1 VSADPIAK
9 LLIVDDEAAQMKALH
24 DTLEIEGYCALG
36 FTSAGAALA
45 AIREQSFDLVLTDL
59 MMPEMDGVAF
69 LRAAFEI
76 DPTLA
81 GIVMT
86 GQGTLD
92 TAVQAM
98 QAGALDYILKPF
110 KLSAVL
116 PVLARSLAV
125 RRVRM
130 ENIELRQAVGMYE
143 LSKAVGL
150 ALDFETVLREVAD
163 TAIKQSGVR
172 AVSVLLTA
180 GKDSNELYVAA
191 ARGENAEA
199 VRGTRIGFSAA
210 LSEWLARSR
219 ETDQF
224 DGVSSAQAAPLS
236 GITGNVSAAM
246 MAGGAFVGI
255 LHFNFEH
262 PLRPVAPGRVKALN
276 ILAGAAA
283 SALEA
288 ASLLE
293 KVRAA
298 DRQYRRLT
306 ENAADIIFR
315 YDLYPAP
322 RLAYVNQAIAPTTG
336 YFPQEYYAD
345 ADLALRIVHP
355 DDRALMEQ
363 ILRGE
368 YANGSTAGIRCVHR
382 TGNVVWIEQRA
393 MHVWDQDGRLVA
405 IEAIARDVTTR
416 KQLEERL
423 DEGILELRRSLIEK
437 TALLQ
442 EVHHRVKNNLQVICS
457 LLSMQISCAGNESSG
472 PLNDARSR
480 VLSMSLIHEQIYQ
493 SETLVDL
500 NFGAYIEAL
509 ASRLFGAYCVNPSH
523 IRLELSVEPISL
535 GLDQA
540 IPCGLILN
548 ELLSN
553 SLKHAFG
560 DGREGVIRISLRQ
573 CESGYVEL
581 AVADNGV
588 GLPVDF
594 NLEHSRTLGLQVVGT
609 LIRQL
614 GADLRVKGEGG
625 ATFTFGW
632 KLPEVENPAVPPR
645 EFSRGAQVVIGRP
658 LRVIRQRSDL
668 SDVQKPG
675 EMGIGCLVSPGEGI
689 S

>member
-1 VSADPIAK
+1 MSAIPIAK

-86 GQGTLD
+86 GQGTID

-110 KLSAVL
+110 RLSAVL

-143 LSKAVGL
+143 LSKAVGF
-150 ALDFETVLREVAD
+150 AFDFDTVLKAVAD
-163 TAIKQSGVR
+163 TAMKQSGVR
-172 AVSVLLTA
+172 AVSVLLT
-180 GKDSNELYVAA
+180 GGEGGDELHVAA
-191 ARGENAEA
+191 ARGENAA
-199 VRGTRIGFSAA
+199 NVRGTRIGFSQA
-210 LSEWLARSR
+210 LAEWLARSR
-219 ETDQF
+219 EADQP
-224 DGVSSAQAAPLS
+224 DGVSSASAAPLS
-236 GITGNVSAAM
+236 GIIGNVSAAM
-246 MAGGAFVGI
+246 LAGGTFVGI
-255 LHFNFEH
+255 LHFSFEH
-262 PLRPVAPGRVKALN
+262 PLRPVAPGKIRALN
-276 ILAGAAA
+276 ILASAAA
-283 SALEA
+283 SAFKA
-288 ASLLE
+288 TSLLE

-298 DRQYRRLT
+298 DRQYHRLT

-315 YDLYPAP
+315 YDLHPAP
-322 RLAYVNQAIAPTTG
+322 RLAYVNQAIAPATG
-336 YFPQEYYAD
+336 YSPDEYYAD

-355 DDRALMEQ
+355 DDRALMATA
-363 ILRGE
+363 LRGGC
-368 YANGSTAGIRCVHR
+368 ANGSTAGIRCVHR
-382 TGNVVWIEQRA
+382 NGDLLWIEQRA
-393 MHVWDQDGRLVA
+393 MHVRDQDGRLVA
-405 IEAIARDVTTR
+405 IEAIARDVTAR

-423 DEGILELRRSLIEK
+423 QEGTMELRRSLVEK
-437 TALLQ
+437 TALLK

-457 LLSMQISCAGNESSG
+457 LLSMQISCTAGDSFSG
-472 PLNDARSR
+472 PLNDAHSR

-493 SETLVDL
+493 SETLADL

-509 ASRLFGAYCVNPSH
+509 SGRLFGAYCVDPSR
-523 IRLELSVEPISL
+523 IRLDLNVGPIRL
-535 GLDQA
+535 GVDQA

-560 DGREGVIRISLRQ
+560 DGREGVIRISLSRTG
-573 CESGYVEL
+573 SGEVAL
-581 AVADNGV
+581 AVADNGI
-588 GLPVDF
+588 GLPADF
-594 NLEHSRTLGLQVVGT
+594 QVENSRTLGLQVVAT
-609 LIRQL
+609 LIHQL
-614 GADLRVKGEGG
+614 GATLFVTGEGG
-625 ATFTFGW
+625 ATFRFVW
-632 KLPEVENPAVPPR
+632 KMPDVGSLPAPATAVHT
-645 EFSRGAQVVIGRP
+645 I
-658 LRVIRQRSDL
+658 
-668 SDVQKPG
+668 QK
-675 EMGIGCLVSPGEGI
+675 
-689 S
+689 

>member
-1 VSADPIAK
+1 MSAVPIAK

-150 ALDFETVLREVAD
+150 ALDFDAVLKEVAD
-163 TAIKQSGVR
+163 TAMKQSGVR
-172 AVSVLLTA
+172 AVSVLLTEA
-180 GKDSNELYVAA
+180 EDSGELHVAA
-191 ARGENAEA
+191 ARGENAAE
-199 VRGTRIGFSAA
+199 VLGTRIGVTEA

-219 ETDQF
+219 GADQP
-224 DGVSSAQAAPLS
+224 DGMNSAPVAPLS
-236 GITGNVSAAM
+236 GIAGNVSAAM

-255 LHFNFEH
+255 LHFSFEH
-262 PLRPVAPGRVKALN
+262 PLRPVAPGKIKALN

-288 ASLLE
+288 ASLLR

-315 YDLYPAP
+315 YDLYPVP
-322 RLAYVNQAIAPTTG
+322 RLAYVNQAIATATG
-336 YFPQEYYAD
+336 YFPEEYYAE
-345 ADLALRIVHP
+345 ADLALRVVHP

-363 ILRGE
+363 VLRGE
-368 YANGSTAGIRCVHR
+368 CANGSTAGIRCLHR

-405 IEAIARDVTTR
+405 IEAIARDVTAR

-437 TALLQ
+437 TALLK

-457 LLSMQISCAGNESSG
+457 LLSMQISCAAGDSFSG
-472 PLNDARSR
+472 PLHDAHSR

-493 SETLVDL
+493 SETLADL
-500 NFGAYIEAL
+500 NFAAYIEAL
-509 ASRLFGAYCVNPSH
+509 SNRLFHAYCVDPSRV
-523 IRLELSVEPISL
+523 RLELNVTPTRL
-535 GLDQA
+535 GVDQA

-560 DGREGVIRISLRQ
+560 DGREGVIRISLGRTG
-573 CESGYVEL
+573 SGDVAL

-588 GLPVDF
+588 GLPADF
-594 NLEHSRTLGLQVVGT
+594 RLENSRTLGLQVVGT
-609 LIRQL
+609 LIHQI
-614 GADLRVKGEGG
+614 GATLFVTGEGG
-625 ATFTFGW
+625 ATFRFVW
-632 KLPEVENPAVPPR
+632 KLPE
-645 EFSRGAQVVIGRP
+645 
-658 LRVIRQRSDL
+658 
-668 SDVQKPG
+668 
-675 EMGIGCLVSPGEGI
+675 
-689 S
+689 